1 MNHQKLAQNI
11 VDHVGGRNNIQS
23 LTHCATRLRFVLN
36 DNRKA
41 DAKTLENTAGILK
54 VVESG
59 GQFQVVV
66 GNDVSE
72 VYKHIVAEGE
82 FDGTASSEGDVK
94 EKKGIRAAIFG
105 LISGSLT
112 PLIPVFAG
120 AGLVK
125 ALLIVLEQAGW
136 IAVDS
141 GTYAILAA
149 AGNSIFYFLPIL
161 LGITIAKVLN
171 VNSYMAA
178 AIGAALMEPNFTALT
193 AAGSTTHFL
202 GIPVS
207 LMNYASSVFPMFIA
221 VSIYAVL
228 ERFLKKIMHKNVQ
241 LFAVPFFSLIIMVP
255 LTAMLIGPFGQY
267 VGQWIGDIV
276 NFLINSNSVIA
287 GIILGGTWSF
297 LVLLGLHWATVP
309 IIMGNLS
316 AGGDLIVPLA
326 ATSVAASMGIGL
338 GVFLKTKDKDLKALS
353 GSAFLSAILSG
364 VTEPILYGIILRYR
378 KTLIYLVVAGA
389 IGGGLM
395 GYLGVKLIVFNF
407 FINVF
412 TLPAQSP
419 MLFYIIGILTA
430 IAGGALCVVLFGY
443 ESKKTD
449 QGAEGTELQ
458 KKQNKQSESE
468 NNQQAIPGS
477 STEKM
482 ERGAAGMDTSGMMEC
497 MITSPLE
504 GTVIPLHEVE
514 DVVFSSESMGRGAAI
529 IPSKGQLVSPVDG
542 LVSVTMKS
550 AHAIAV
556 TSDEGVE
563 ILMHI
568 GIDTVRLKGQY
579 FTQKVQQGDRV
590 RVGEVLIEFDMDRIQ
605 KEGFKLTTPIVVT
618 NSDQFRVITPLLS
631 QGKVAVKEGLLSV
644 RS

>member
-1 MNHQKLAQNI
+1 MDHLKLAQNI
-11 VDHVGGRNNIQS
+11 VDRVGGKDNIQS

-41 DAKTLENTAGILK
+41 DAEILENTAGILK

-82 FDGTASSEGDVK
+82 FDGAGSGGSSEK
-94 EKKGIRAAIFG
+94 EKKSIRSAIFG

-125 ALLIVLEQAGW
+125 ALLIVLERAGW

-171 VNSYMAA
+171 VNSYVAA

-228 ERFLKKIMHKNVQ
+228 EKFLKKIMHKNVQ
-241 LFAVPFFSLIIMVP
+241 LFAVPFLSLVIMVP

-316 AGGDLIVPLA
+316 AGGDLIAPLA

-353 GSAFLSAILSG
+353 GSSFLSAILSG

-378 KTLIYLVVAGA
+378 KTLIYLVAAGA

-395 GYLGVKLIVFNF
+395 GYLGVKLVVFNF
-407 FINVF
+407 FLNVF

-419 MLFYIIGILTA
+419 MLYYIIGVLTA

-443 ESKKTD
+443 ESKKND
-449 QGAEGTELQ
+449 RGTEAPDVHT
-458 KKQNKQSESE
+458 NAAMESL
-468 NNQQAIPGS
+468 
-477 STEKM
+477 
-482 ERGAAGMDTSGMMEC
+482 
-497 MITSPLE
+497 ITSPLE
-504 GTVIPLHEVE
+504 GTVITLREVE
-514 DVVFSSESMGRGAAI
+514 DVVFSSESMGKGVAI

-542 LVSVTMKS
+542 VVSVTMKS

-568 GIDTVRLKGQY
+568 GIDTVRLKGKY
-579 FTQKVQQGDRV
+579 FTQKVQQGDRI
-590 RVGEVLIEFDMDRIQ
+590 RKGEVLIEFDLDQIRN
-605 KEGFKLTTPIVVT
+605 EGFKLTTPIVVT
-618 NSDQFRVITPLLS
+618 NSDQFRVITPLQS
-631 QGKVAVKEGLLSV
+631 EGTVAATEELLSV